1 MPSSISTISTT
12 ENKIIHDTWLQ
23 LFTGVEMT
31 RTRDFSSRCR
41 CWSRVVFADQCFVD
55 QYLDDMCLGDMRL
68 DKMYLEVRCLDS
80 LQNFTPAVITSCWS
94 VEVTKL
100 LLLGNIVT
108 KYNLLV
114 GGRNTVV
121 SWPWSRDAILSH
133 RNAIRI
139 SRFLAL
145 SRRISPHLILCI
157 SSALSP
163 SRTLSLSLYI
173 SLFLAYR
180 IRPTQISRWLVVTSI
195 LHICPIT
202 NYIIN
207 VFLLYSRVWK
217 PCYVILRIYNTHTQ
231 THKRRFM

>member
-163 SRTLSLSLYI
+163 SRTLSLSLY
-173 SLFLAYR
+173 LA
-180 IRPTQISRWLVVTSI
+180 ISRLSNPPYPNQSVASCYIDFTHLSNNK
-195 LHICPIT
+195 LHNKCISVIFTCVKTVLRNST
-202 NYIIN
+202 NI
-207 VFLLYSRVWK
+207 
-217 PCYVILRIYNTHTQ
+217 
-231 THKRRFM
+231 